1 MKQIIFV
8 LFAFLSTAA
17 FSQKLPKISQLGT
30 VSQTVGLNEITITY
44 SRPNVNGRVV
54 FGDLVSYDKVWRLG
68 ANECTKFTC
77 TEDITIGNDVL
88 PAGTYGMFAKIT
100 KNQWEIIFNSNS
112 EQWGSYD
119 LDPSMN
125 ILTYTAAS
133 IESSHTETLSITF
146 EQLMSS
152 SANIVIRWDN
162 VMVSIPF
169 TTDTPAAVA
178 KEVQATIEKG
188 EDLAKVY
195 YNAAD
200 YYNDIE
206 DTETAHAHLDKSLEL
221 ERAYYNVFMKAQWIA
236 EEDPKE
242 AKKLADEAIK
252 LAEEADKKGWVNH
265 MKRLSKEW
273 K

>member
-1 MKQIIFV
+1 MKQILCV
-8 LFAFLSTAA
+8 LFAVLATVAYG
-17 FSQKLPKISQLGT
+17 QKLPKISQLGT
-30 VSQTVGLNEITITY
+30 VNQTIGLNEITITY

-77 TEDITIGNDVL
+77 TEDIKIGNETL
-88 PAGTYGMFAKIT
+88 PAGTYGLFAKPT

-119 LDPSMN
+119 LDPSN
-125 ILTYTAAS
+125 NVLSYTAAS
-133 IESSHTETLSITF
+133 IESDHTETLSITF
-146 EQLMSS
+146 EKLMSS

-169 TTDTPAAVA
+169 STDTPAAVA
-178 KEVQATIEKG
+178 KEIQTTIDKG

-195 YNAAD
+195 YN
-200 YYNDIE
+200 DID
-206 DTETAHAHLDKSLEL
+206 DTETANAHLNKSLEL
-221 ERAYYNVFMKAQWIA
+221 ERAYFNVFMKAQWIA

-242 AKKLADEAIK
+242 AKKLAAEAIK